1 MCYYRNMSLEFL
13 ELEFI
18 DSITSILK
26 RTRALEN
33 EYLAKFS
40 LTCFHTRYLNYLY
53 LNKQMTMA
61 ALTERIGVDKA
72 NTTRA
77 VKDLINK
84 GYIEKVGNGERR
96 YMLKLS
102 EAGEAVAKELK
113 KHIKETI
120 NKALKD
126 FSQEEVNNLQK
137 LTHKFMIG
145 VRDAGN

>member
-1 MCYYRNMSLEFL
+1 MSLEFL

-26 RTRALEN
+26 RTRALESK
-33 EYLAKFS
+33 YLAQFS
-40 LTCFHTRYLNYLY
+40 LTCFHTRYLTYLY

-61 ALTERIGVDKA
+61 ALTEAIGVDKA

-77 VKDLINK
+77 VKDLISK
-84 GYIEKVGNGERR
+84 GYIEKVGEGERR

-102 EAGEAVAKELK
+102 KTGEAVARELK
-113 KHIKETI
+113 KHIKEI
-120 NKALKD
+120 VDKALKD